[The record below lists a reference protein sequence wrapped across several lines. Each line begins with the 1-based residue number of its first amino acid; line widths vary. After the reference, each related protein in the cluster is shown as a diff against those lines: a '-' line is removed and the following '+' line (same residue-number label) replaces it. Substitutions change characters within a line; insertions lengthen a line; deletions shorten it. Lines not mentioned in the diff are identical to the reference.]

1 MIKQLQDYR
10 QKVVYNDWVED
21 AQNELLKKV
30 ISIQWI
36 ATFDW
41 YKVLKDYRI
50 SRRDLARQ
58 RLRTMQASNSL
69 EIKWV
74 QTDLNTA
81 EEFVAYLDRMENY
94 TE

>member
-1 MIKQLQDYR
+1 MIKKLQDYR
-10 QKVVYNDWVED
+10 QKVVYNDGVED

-30 ISIQWI
+30 ISVQWI

-41 YKVLKDYRI
+41 YQVLKDYWI
-50 SRRDLARQ
+50 NRRDLARQ
-58 RLRTMQASNSL
+58 RLRTMKASDPL

-74 QTDLNTA
+74 QTDLNTS
-81 EEFVAYLDRMENY
+81 EDFISYLDWMENY